1 MNRKPLLIVGII
13 LMAIGGIFTLVTSVL
28 RASNAKL
35 GTAGFDG
42 DSSILAGAIVLLVG
56 LALTIY
62 ATARKIDLGPVE
74 IEGVDTT
81 EKSEESDAG
90 KTETK
95 P

>member
-1 MNRKPLLIVGII
+1 MNRKPILIVGIAA
-13 LMAIGGIFTLVTSVL
+13 LSLGGIFTLVVSVL

-35 GTAGFDG
+35 GTGGFDG
-42 DSSILAGAIVLLVG
+42 DSSILAGAFVVVIG

-74 IEGVDTT
+74 IEGAE
-81 EKSEESDAG
+81 EKPEEPDVG